1 MGARSACV
9 VLNGLIH
16 WWSKHVALMYKTRV
30 KYHFEEKLLQ
40 ANLKRDLPT
49 SQDNESRSKADPDDA
64 FNFLQQSI
72 DLLRL
77 VYQVFGSGLNSTG
90 PLFVVLCILPLV
102 ARGIV
107 KTEIWGKAYVVQ
119 AINSHYIRKMA
130 LRDLTNDSLKQ
141 DMLSGNICDY
151 VSREY
156 HRAQSGLRDIP
167 AGDAESLYRQSKT
180 PFADIA
186 LGIVGD
192 LPILY
197 FAGLAIFT
205 PSKLSMIHLAILEQ
219 TSISLRYTFSH
230 IVFTGKLWP
239 SDLNR
244 MKSIY
249 RILDLENQVKDGEFP
264 YPCSQ
269 EDHRGKGMS
278 LCIRNLSFA
287 YPGSKSDR
295 TAVIDASFSIPS
307 GSLAVIVGG
316 NGSGKSTLIKLLNR
330 LYVPSSGEILVDG
343 KPIEQYNVAL
353 LRRATAN
360 LTQDH
365 NLFPLSIRE
374 NIGLGNPSLLN
385 DLDKIIESAKLG
397 GAHDFITNFA
407 DGYDTVLRP
416 VQTAYLSFAANASDE
431 LLAQYKAM
439 EKQAELSANLFFKVE
454 SDNDC
459 SRTFMRLTSDDIK
472 FVTVDE
478 PSSALDPQGE
488 FELFERLRQARK
500 GRTMVFVTHRFGH
513 LTKHADLI
521 ICMKDGAIVQT
532 GKHDELMEMGGEYSR
547 LYNIQAGAFMTS

>member
-1 MGARSACV
+1 MASFLIRVRRRIIAGRACHCAF
-9 VLNGLIH
+9 GE
-16 WWSKHVALMYKTRV
+16 
-30 KYHFEEKLLQ
+30 HF
-40 ANLKRDLPT
+40 
-49 SQDNESRSKADPDDA
+49 S
-64 FNFLQQSI
+64 
-72 DLLRL
+72 
-77 VYQVFGSGLNSTG
+77 
-90 PLFVVLCILPLV
+90 
-102 ARGIV
+102 
-107 KTEIWGKAYVVQ
+107 YVISSVTH
-119 AINSHYIRKMA
+119 ASLSH
-130 LRDLTNDSLKQ
+130 S
-141 DMLSGNICDY
+141 
-151 VSREY
+151 
-156 HRAQSGLRDIP
+156 
-167 AGDAESLYRQSKT
+167 
-180 PFADIA
+180 
-186 LGIVGD
+186 
-192 LPILY
+192 
-197 FAGLAIFT
+197 
-205 PSKLSMIHLAILEQ
+205 
-219 TSISLRYTFSH
+219 
-230 IVFTGKLWP
+230 
-239 SDLNR
+239 
-244 MKSIY
+244 
-249 RILDLENQVKDGEFP
+249 
-264 YPCSQ
+264 
-269 EDHRGKGMS
+269 
-278 LCIRNLSFA
+278 NLSFA

-439 EKQAELSANLFFKVE
+439 EKQAELSGGERQRLVA
-454 SDNDC
+454 